1 MGKGPGTQRA
11 CTNHSRDLTQGS
23 PITTYSLHIQL
34 PMHARSL
41 PMHAMCT
48 TTKRN
53 KNMACEKDCRNREHF
68 CMWEDP
74 TLYKKRML
82 TRFTALN
89 VCEQCLKSAPSMLEK
104 RAGNAPPH
112 TLCGSPINRRGGLY
126 QQTRHLVHSFMGIVA
141 DPLTTSDQ

>member
-1 MGKGPGTQRA
+1 
-11 CTNHSRDLTQGS
+11 
-23 PITTYSLHIQL
+23 
-34 PMHARSL
+34 MHARSL

-74 TLYKKRML
+74 TLYKNRTL
-82 TRFTALN
+82 TRFTALK
-89 VCEQCLKSAPSMLEK
+89 VCKQCLKSAPRMREK

-112 TLCGSPINRRGGLY
+112 TLWGGGLY
-126 QQTRHLVHSFMGIVA
+126 QQTRHLVHAFMGIVA